1 MNQKNIKDRISSIKS
16 TQKITRAMKMVAAAK
31 VKKCENA
38 VKASRPFTKAMVE
51 MLYRLLKTVKEYPE
65 DETKPSKPSQ
75 NWRVLLEKRNTK
87 NVGLLVISSDKGLAG
102 AYNANIVRYTIKE
115 IKALKEKGINCRL
128 YVIGQKGLA
137 ALKREQRNL
146 DFEIVKTYPAFIEGG
161 SSALG
166 TVVAEDMSTDFV
178 GGNIDEM
185 KIVTTRFRNMMS
197 YSVEE
202 WGILPM
208 DTNTDN
214 AEAYVVSE
222 MEFEPSLSVML
233 RQIVPFYIANI
244 IYQALLE
251 ATASELASRMTAMSA
266 ACNNADEMIRTLTI
280 DYNKARQAAI
290 TQEITEVV
298 GGADAQS

>member
-38 VKASRPFTKAMVE
+38 VKASRPFTKSMVE
-51 MLYRLLKTVKEYPE
+51 MLYRLLKTVKDYPE
-65 DETKPSKPSQ
+65 DEVKPSKPSQ

-87 NVGLLVISSDKGLAG
+87 NVGILVISSDKGLAG
-102 AYNANIVRYTIKE
+102 AYNANIVRYTVKE
-115 IKALKEKGINCRL
+115 IKAFKEKGINVRL
-128 YVIGQKGLA
+128 YVIGQKGLS
-137 ALKREQRNL
+137 ALKREQRDL

-178 GGNIDEM
+178 NGEIDEM

-222 MEFEPSLSVML
+222 MEFEPNLSVML
-233 RQIVPFYIANI
+233 RQVVPYYIANI

-266 ACNNADEMIRTLTI
+266 ACNNADDMIRTLTI